1 MDVFNLQSTI
11 SLDSSS
17 FFSGLRKSERGMK
30 DFGDKM
36 AMGFD
41 RIKQAAKWL
50 ITGAAVKVGVN
61 AIKSLATAT
70 ANAGDRIDKA
80 SQALGL
86 SRKAYQEWE
95 YILSQSG
102 ATIDSLG
109 ISMKTLTNA
118 IVDGSQDTNDALSTI
133 GLAVSDLEGLSQ
145 EQAFEKVVRA
155 FQRLP
160 AGVQK
165 SSAAVKLFGRNGQE
179 LLPLLNS
186 DIYSI
191 DILRAKAMDLG
202 MVMSDDAVNAS
213 VAYTD
218 ALDTLQRTFNGLR
231 YSIGAKVL
239 PVLTTAF
246 TRITNYA
253 GKISRAYKDEGLSGV
268 FKTVISDIRNIKWPS
283 WDDVEKAATKAWDD
297 IKKGA
302 LTLGGLVFGKKE
314 DGSVDWPG
322 WPEVVGAANAA
333 WEGIKDGAL
342 TLVGLILGKKADGS
356 VNWPT
361 WSDVV
366 NAATKIWK
374 DIKKNA
380 LDLGGV
386 VFGRREDGS
395 VNWPTWKDVQDRA
408 NEIWKSIKNRALNL
422 GGVIFG
428 LKEDGSVNWPDW
440 NSVKDAGLYI
450 WGIIKEKALNIGAVV
465 FGRKEDGSVNWPT
478 WKDVQ
483 AIGTGIWNGIKE
495 QALNIGAI
503 VFGRKEDGR
512 VNWPTWKDVRDA
524 GTEIWNTI
532 KGMAL
537 DLGGIVFGRK
547 ENGKVNWPQWKDVKD
562 VGVAIWKSIK
572 DAALNLGGIIFGRKE
587 NGRVN
592 WPTWKDVKDAG
603 IEIWEAIKGMALGL
617 GGVIF
622 GRKENG
628 KVNWPTWKDVKDAG
642 IAIWN
647 YIKDKVSWFGGL
659 IFGKNTKGEVNWPT
673 LKDLTDAADAL
684 WKDVVG
690 YVGKLGGLIFGD
702 SPEAVTVFQEIAKA
716 IGAISAAVLAY
727 GFYTKL
733 SQTVSLLRSFFTLD
747 ISGFSKAGL
756 ILAGIAAGMMLIY
769 EHWTDIEPAM
779 RSIGEWITNNVIAPI
794 TNAISA
800 IEDLLYEVGLIKK
813 EADIKESIGIVDPE
827 KTPVRIPV
835 AWGDKISPI
844 LAKYFGWGQVDK
856 FGESLTNAIET
867 KDFTSFVDQVI
878 KEMISADKT
887 SQQTIDAVEE
897 LRKACSEVAGEYP
910 ITFPINYPLTIQQ
923 YVRQK
928 QNEQLSSHSGS
939 GGSFESGLWD
949 VPYNDF
955 PALLHEGEMVLTKT
969 QANEYRDGG
978 GSGASSRMIVSAIQ
992 KLENTMANLRLMV
1005 GEKEFGRATTEYGG
1019 RRMNNYIGAADGRIA
1034 AGYGS

>member
-50 ITGAAVKVGVN
+50 ITGAAVKVGVD
-61 AIKSLATAT
+61 AVKSLATAT

-202 MVMSDDAVNAS
+202 LVMSDDAVNAS

-231 YSIGAKVL
+231 YSVGAKVL

-246 TRITNYA
+246 TRITSYA

-283 WDDVEKAATKAWDD
+283 WDDVEKAATRAWDD
-297 IKKGA
+297 IKRGA

-322 WPEVVGAANAA
+322 WSDVVGAATAA
-333 WEGIKDGAL
+333 WDGIKAGAL
-342 TLVGLILGKKADGS
+342 TLVGLILGKKSDGS

-361 WSDVV
+361 WPDVV
-366 NAATKIWK
+366 NAATKVWK

-380 LDLGGV
+380 LDLGGA
-386 VFGRREDGS
+386 VFGRREDGR
-395 VNWPTWKDVQDRA
+395 VNWPTWKDVHDRA
-408 NEIWKSIKNRALNL
+408 IEIWDSIKNRALHL
-422 GGVIFG
+422 GGVVFG
-428 LKEDGSVNWPDW
+428 IKEDGSVNWPDW
-440 NSVKDAGLYI
+440 KSVKDAGLYF

-478 WKDVQ
+478 WKDVK
-483 AIGTGIWNGIKE
+483 AIGTDIWNSIKE
-495 QALNIGAI
+495 HALNIGAI
-503 VFGRKEDGR
+503 VFGRKEG
-512 VNWPTWKDVRDA
+512 
-524 GTEIWNTI
+524 
-532 KGMAL
+532 
-537 DLGGIVFGRK
+537 
-547 ENGKVNWPQWKDVKD
+547 
-562 VGVAIWKSIK
+562 
-572 DAALNLGGIIFGRKE
+572 
-587 NGRVN
+587 GRVN
-592 WPTWKDVKDAG
+592 WPTWKDVKDVG
-603 IEIWEAIKGMALGL
+603 IEIWEAIKGKALGL

-647 YIKDKVSWFGGL
+647 YIKDKVAWFGGL

-673 LKDLTDAADAL
+673 LKDLTDAADDL

-733 SQTVSLLRSFFTLD
+733 SQTLSTLRSFFTLD
-747 ISGFSKAGL
+747 ISGFSKTGL

-769 EHWTDIEPAM
+769 EHWEDIEPAM
-779 RSIGEWITNNVIAPI
+779 RSIGEWITDNVITPI
-794 TNAISA
+794 TKAIST

-844 LAKYFGWGQVDK
+844 LAKYFGWGEVDK

-867 KDFTSFVDQVI
+867 GDFTSFVDQVI
-878 KEMISADKT
+878 KEMITADKT

-897 LRKACSEVAGEYP
+897 LKKACSEVAGEYP

-923 YVRQK
+923 YVQEKRNGQS
-928 QNEQLSSHSGS
+928 SSHSGS
-939 GGSFESGLWD
+939 GGSFENGLWD

-1019 RRMNNYIGAADGRIA
+1019 RRINNYIGAADGRIA

>member
-50 ITGAAVKVGVN
+50 ITGAAIKVGVD
-61 AIKSLATAT
+61 AVKSIATAT

-109 ISMKTLTNA
+109 TSMKTLTNA
-118 IVDGSQDTNDALSTI
+118 IVDGSEDTNSALSTI

-202 MVMSDDAVNAS
+202 LVMSDDAVNAS

-268 FKTVISDIRNIKWPS
+268 FKTLVSDIRNIKWPT
-283 WDDVEKAATKAWDD
+283 WDDVKTAATIAWDG
-297 IKKGA
+297 IKDGA

-322 WPEVVGAANAA
+322 WSDVVDAATDA
-333 WEGIKDGAL
+333 WDGIKAGAL
-342 TLVGLILGKKADGS
+342 TLAGLVLGKKADGS

-366 NAATKIWK
+366 NAATKVWK

-386 VFGRREDGS
+386 VFGRREDGK

-408 NEIWKSIKNRALNL
+408 NEIWESIKNRALHL

-428 LKEDGSVNWPDW
+428 LKENGSVNWPDW
-440 NSVKDAGLYI
+440 NSVKDTGLYI
-450 WGIIKEKALNIGAVV
+450 WGVIKEKALNIGAVV
-465 FGRKEDGSVNWPT
+465 FGKKEDGSVNWPT
-478 WKDVQ
+478 WKDVK
-483 AIGTGIWNGIKE
+483 AIGTDIWNSIKE
-495 QALNIGAI
+495 RALNIGAI

-512 VNWPTWKDVRDA
+512 VNWPTWKDVRNV

-532 KGMAL
+532 KEKAL
-537 DLGGIVFGRK
+537 DLGAIVFGRK
-547 ENGKVNWPQWKDVKD
+547 ENGKVNWPKW
-562 VGVAIWKSIK
+562 
-572 DAALNLGGIIFGRKE
+572 N
-587 NGRVN
+587 
-592 WPTWKDVKDAG
+592 
-603 IEIWEAIKGMALGL
+603 
-617 GGVIF
+617 
-622 GRKENG
+622 
-628 KVNWPTWKDVKDAG
+628 DVKDAG

-647 YIKDKVSWFGGL
+647 DIKDKVAWFGGL
-659 IFGKNTKGEVNWPT
+659 IFGKNTEGKVNWPT
-673 LKDLTDAADAL
+673 LKDLTDAADNL
-684 WKDVVG
+684 WKEVVN
-690 YVGKLGGLIFGD
+690 YVGKLGGLVFGD
-702 SPEAVTVFQEIAKA
+702 SPEAVTVFQEIANA

-733 SQTVSLLRSFFTLD
+733 SQTISLLRSFLTLD
-747 ISGFSKAGL
+747 ISGFSKTGL
-756 ILAGIAAGMMLIY
+756 ILSGIAAGMMLIY
-769 EHWTDIEPAM
+769 EHWADIEPAM
-779 RSIGEWITNNVIAPI
+779 RNIGEWITNNVITPI
-794 TNAISA
+794 TKAIAS

-813 EADIKESIGIVDPE
+813 EDIKESIGIVDPG

-844 LAKYFGWGQVDK
+844 LAKYFGWGQIDK
-856 FGESLTNAIET
+856 FGESLTKAIET
-867 KDFTSFVDQVI
+867 GDFTSFVDQVT
-878 KEMISADKT
+878 KEMVAAGKT

-897 LRKACSEVAGEYP
+897 LRKACLEVAGDYP
-910 ITFPINYPLTIQQ
+910 INFPVSTEEIPTPPYKGT
-923 YVRQK
+923 
-928 QNEQLSSHSGS
+928 
-939 GGSFESGLWD
+939 GGGRPKKVTGTADPSKIDAEHDDGDGFAKGLWD

-978 GSGASSRMIVSAIQ
+978 GSGASSRAIVGAIQ
-992 KLENTMANLRLMV
+992 RLENTLANLRLMV

-1019 RRMNNYIGAADGRIA
+1019 RRMNHYIGAADGRIA

>member
-50 ITGAAVKVGVN
+50 ITGAAVKVGVD
-61 AIKSLATAT
+61 AVKSIATAT

-202 MVMSDDAVNAS
+202 LVMSDDAVNAS

-231 YSIGAKVL
+231 YSVGAKVL

-246 TRITNYA
+246 TRITSYA

-283 WDDVEKAATKAWDD
+283 WDDVEKAATRAWDD
-297 IKKGA
+297 IKRGA

-322 WPEVVGAANAA
+322 WSDVVGAATAA
-333 WEGIKDGAL
+333 WDGIKAGAL
-342 TLVGLILGKKADGS
+342 TLVGLILGKKSDGS

-361 WSDVV
+361 WPDVV
-366 NAATKIWK
+366 NAATKVWK

-380 LDLGGV
+380 LDLGGA
-386 VFGRREDGS
+386 VFGRREDGR
-395 VNWPTWKDVQDRA
+395 VNWPTWKDVHDRA
-408 NEIWKSIKNRALNL
+408 IEIWDSIKNRALHL
-422 GGVIFG
+422 GGVVFG
-428 LKEDGSVNWPDW
+428 IKEDGSVNWPDW
-440 NSVKDAGLYI
+440 KSVKDAGLYF

-478 WKDVQ
+478 WKDVK
-483 AIGTGIWNGIKE
+483 AIGTGIWNTIKE
-495 QALNIGAI
+495 RALNIGAI
-503 VFGRKEDGR
+503 VFGRKEDGH
-512 VNWPTWKDVRDA
+512 VNWPTWKDVRA
-524 GTEIWNTI
+524 VGIEIWNTI
-532 KGMAL
+532 KEKAL
-537 DLGGIVFGRK
+537 DLGGI
-547 ENGKVNWPQWKDVKD
+547 
-562 VGVAIWKSIK
+562 
-572 DAALNLGGIIFGRKE
+572 
-587 NGRVN
+587 
-592 WPTWKDVKDAG
+592 
-603 IEIWEAIKGMALGL
+603 
-617 GGVIF
+617 IF

-673 LKDLTDAADAL
+673 LKDLTDAADDL
-684 WKDVVG
+684 WKEVVG

-747 ISGFSKAGL
+747 ISGFSKTGL
-756 ILAGIAAGMMLIY
+756 ILSGIAAGMMLIY

-779 RSIGEWITNNVIAPI
+779 RSIGEWITNNVITPI
-794 TNAISA
+794 TNAIAA
-800 IEDLLYEVGLIKK
+800 IEDFLYEVGLIKR
-813 EADIKESIGIVDPE
+813 ESTE
-827 KTPVRIPV
+827 
-835 AWGDKISPI
+835 DKIKNILTSVTYEEVEKKVKSPTNI
-844 LAKYFGWGQVDK
+844 
-856 FGESLTNAIET
+856 TNAEENELLDAYT
-867 KDFTSFVDQVI
+867 ESYEKGYEELENKLRDMMVSHGYEERHVNQVI
-878 KEMISADKT
+878 GELREAGYDFDAFSELLNRLSNMEEMIEEARKNAD
-887 SQQTIDAVEE
+887 DAVDDIAAVGEE
-897 LRKACSEVAGEYP
+897 ASAVSGDYP
-910 ITFPINYPLTIQQ
+910 INFP
-923 YVRQK
+923 VSV
-928 QNEQLSSHSGS
+928 EGS
-939 GGSFESGLWD
+939 MPEVDYETSDIGHGGKFAKGLWD

-978 GSGASSRMIVSAIQ
+978 GSGASIRMIVSAIQ